1 MKLLLKREPH
11 PDYTVGKLYINGV
24 YECFTLEDPVRET
37 KIHGE
42 TAIPYGTYNVI
53 INQSARFKRELPLL
67 LNVKNFAGVRIHP
80 GNTVED
86 TEGCIL
92 VGTTRTKNGIVL
104 NSVLAFKSLFKKMK
118 ESKTPITL
126 EIT

>member
-1 MKLLLKREPH
+1 VCSSDL

-53 INQSARFKRELPLL
+53 ITQSARFKRELPLL
-67 LNVKNFAGVRIHP
+67 LNVKNFVGVRIHA
-80 GNTVED
+80 GNTVD
-86 TEGCIL
+86 QTEGCIL
-92 VGTTRTKNGIVL
+92 TGTMRTKDGKVL
-104 NSVLAFKSLFKKMK
+104 NSRIAFDALFKKMK

>member
-67 LNVKNFAGVRIHP
+67 LKVKDFAGVRIHA
-80 GNTVED
+80 GNTVD
-86 TEGCIL
+86 QTEGCIL
-92 VGTTRTKNGIVL
+92 TGTMRTKDGKVL
-104 NSVLAFKSLFKKMK
+104 NSRIAFEALFKKMK
-118 ESKTPITL
+118 ESTTPITL

>member
-11 PDYTVGKLYINGV
+11 PEYTVGKLYIDGV

-37 KIHGE
+37 KILGK

-53 INQSARFKRELPLL
+53 INQSVRFKRKLPLL
-67 LNVKNFAGVRIHP
+67 LNVKDFVGIRIHP
-80 GNTVED
+80 GNSVDD

-92 VGTTRTKNGIVL
+92 VGTSRTKNGLVL
-104 NSVLAFKSLFKKMK
+104 NSVLAFKSLFAKM
-118 ESKTPITL
+118 ENSETPITL

>member
-1 MKLLLKREPH
+1 MNLLLKREPH
-11 PDYTVGKLYINGV
+11 PDYTVGKLYIDGV

-37 KIHGE
+37 KVYGK
-42 TAIPYGTYNVI
+42 TAIPYGTYDVI

-67 LNVKNFAGVRIHP
+67 LNVENFAGVRIHA

-104 NSVLAFKSLFKKMK
+104 NSALAFKFLFKKMK
-118 ESKTPITL
+118 GAETPIKLT
-126 EIT
+126 IT